1 HTEVT
6 YFPDTLSGDVNFSY
20 FKKIV
25 DFHKIESTAWVFSFT
40 DFNKREVWEALA
52 TLFYVDVIA
61 MTGIMYTMAE
71 IGSALGVTTTA
82 TFVESSAGMREGGR
96 TGLTAVLHL

>member
-1 HTEVT
+1 M
-6 YFPDTLSGDVNFSY
+6 GINY

-71 IGSALGVTTTA
+71 IGE
-82 TFVESSAGMREGGR
+82 FVDEKGNIEGEYMAYIVDAASSIVGYRSFTCDGWCNDDESCEGY
-96 TGLTAVLHL
+96 

>member
-1 HTEVT
+1 M
-6 YFPDTLSGDVNFSY
+6 GINY

-71 IGSALGVTTTA
+71 IGE
-82 TFVESSAGMREGGR
+82 FVDEKGNIEGEYMAYIVDAASSIVGYRSTCDGWCNDDESCEGY
-96 TGLTAVLHL
+96 

>member
-1 HTEVT
+1 M
-6 YFPDTLSGDVNFSY
+6 GISY

-40 DFNKREVWEALA
+40 DFNKREVGEALA

-71 IGSALGVTTTA
+71 IGE
-82 TFVESSAGMREGGR
+82 FVDEKGNIEGEYMHI
-96 TGLTAVLHL
+96 LLMQLVLLVS